1 MFSLF
6 AHHAEAFL
14 KVEINGRDY
23 PDGMT
28 EHVIFYA
35 LGVSALILH
44 ELRHLRRTP
53 GLPPVEARPRRGESL
68 IEWAGGAGLTREPPA
83 RILIPVT
90 SGKRP
95 TCSSGCSSW
104 C

>member
-28 EHVIFYA
+28 EHVIFYT
-35 LGVSALILH
+35 LGVTALILMSYGIYAGI
-44 ELRHLRRTP
+44 RDYRR
-53 GLPPVEARPRRGESL
+53 
-68 IEWAGGAGLTREPPA
+68 W
-83 RILIPVT
+83 
-90 SGKRP
+90 KRSP
-95 TCSSGCSSW
+95 IAAKA
-104 C
+104 

>member
-14 KVEINGRDY
+14 KVEVNGRDY

-35 LGVSALILH
+35 LGVSALIL
-44 ELRHLRRTP
+44 T
-53 GLPPVEARPRRGESL
+53 SYS
-68 IEWAGGAGLTREPPA
+68 IYAGLRDFRRWNRSPA
-83 RILIPVT
+83 AV
-90 SGKRP
+90 KA
-95 TCSSGCSSW
+95 
-104 C
+104 